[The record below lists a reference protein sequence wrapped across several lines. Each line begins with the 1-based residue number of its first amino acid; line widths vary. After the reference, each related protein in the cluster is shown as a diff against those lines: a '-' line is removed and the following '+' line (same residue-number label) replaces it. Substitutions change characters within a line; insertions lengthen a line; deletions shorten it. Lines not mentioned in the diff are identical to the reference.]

1 MPDQISDKRRHFLIK
16 QSAQAKRYTAHT
28 PNGGTKPNL
37 PELDREQHGGALRT
51 QLAALHSIAQEGK
64 RQQEA
69 VGLEAGLG
77 IQIQFTSRP
86 DADLAFE
93 KLAAEGKRKGIE
105 LLSVQESDGKAVV
118 ANVFVP
124 DGQLKHFETL
134 VADYLAEKTTVK
146 GVARDNKK
154 LLNTIDSIRASAIQ
168 GLWMD
173 DRRLLPGD
181 QDEQFWWEVWLRRP
195 SNEGDAVV
203 RDFRRIAA
211 MSGCIV
217 SDAAVEFPERSVLV
231 MFGSQRQLAQSVLTL
246 NGVAEL
252 RRAKDTAEFFVG
264 SGIAEQAQWAIDL
277 AARISTPSEDE
288 DVPHVCLLDTGVNRA
303 HPLLAPVMAS
313 TDLHTVQV
321 AWGVNDTANH
331 GTGLAGLAAYGDLAG
346 HLGSQGQVELKH
358 RLESVKMTP
367 HQGAN
372 SGDDKHHA
380 RLFLDGVTLPEAHN
394 GPRKRVFT
402 SAVSASDYR
411 DFGRPSAWSSTV
423 DSLAADALGEGAFPR
438 LFVLSAGNID
448 DRNHWNQ
455 YPASLSVNQ
464 IHDPGQSWNAL
475 TVGAFT
481 TKTTITEPN
490 TGTFRPVAPGGA
502 LSPFTTTS
510 SGWSGKSWP
519 LKPDVVFEG
528 GNAAT
533 NGIAADNFAS
543 LELLTTN
550 SQPIARL
557 FWTTN
562 ATSAASALCARMAAQ
577 IMADYPQLRPETVR
591 ALIVNS
597 AEWTPGMLQ
606 MFPPQGAQRSKQ
618 EHIKLIQH
626 CGWGVPDLERALW
639 SAGHSLSL
647 LIEDQ
652 LSPYLKDGSVI
663 KTREMNVHEL
673 PWPLEQLEAL
683 QDTPV
688 EMRVTLSYFVE
699 PNPSARGSTSKYHYP
714 SHRLRFAVRRP
725 LETIE
730 NFQARINAAT
740 VREESGRVSTPTDSH
755 WLLGDQLRHR
765 GSLHQDVWRG
775 TAADLASRGFVAVYP
790 SNGWWRTR
798 PAQERYD
805 LPARYSLIVS
815 IRTPETNVDLYTP
828 IAQQVAAQIAAP
840 VVVTI

>member
-1 MPDQISDKRRHFLIK
+1 MPDQINDKRRHFLLK
-16 QSAQAKRYTAHT
+16 QSAQAKPYTAHT
-28 PNGGTKPNL
+28 PKGGTKPDL
-37 PELDREQHGGALRT
+37 PEIDRAQHGGVLRNQLVALRPF
-51 QLAALHSIAQEGK
+51 AQECK
-64 RQQEA
+64 RQQEEI
-69 VGLEAGLG
+69 GLEAGLG

-105 LLSVQESDGKAVV
+105 LLSVQELDGKAAI

-124 DGQLKHFETL
+124 DGQLQHFETL
-134 VADYLAEKTTVK
+134 VTDYLAEKTTVN

-154 LLNTIDSIRASAIQ
+154 LLNTIDSIRVSAIQ

-173 DRRLLPGD
+173 DRRLLPDD
-181 QDEQFWWEVWLRRP
+181 QNEQFWWEVWLRRP
-195 SNEGDAVV
+195 TNEGGAME

-217 SDAAVEFPERSVLV
+217 SDATVAFPERTVLV
-231 MFGSQRQLAQSVLTL
+231 MYGSQQQLAQSVMTL

-252 RRAKDTAEFFVG
+252 RRAKETADFFVG
-264 SGIAEQAQWAIDL
+264 SGIAEQGQWATDL
-277 AARISTPSEDE
+277 LARISVPSEDA
-288 DVPHVCLLDTGVNRA
+288 DVPHVCLLDSGVNRG
-303 HPLLAPVMAS
+303 HPLLAPVMAAS
-313 TDLHTVQV
+313 DQHTVNV
-321 AWGVNDTANH
+321 NWGTNDTANH

-346 HLGSQGQVELKH
+346 HLGSQGQVGLTH
-358 RLESVKMTP
+358 RLESVKLTP

-380 RLFLDGVTLPEAHN
+380 RLFLDAVTLPEAYN
-394 GPRKRVFT
+394 GARKRVFT
-402 SAVSASDYR
+402 TAVSASDYR

-448 DRNHWNQ
+448 DRNHWAQ

-481 TKTTITEPN
+481 TKTTITEAN
-490 TGTFRPVAPGGA
+490 AGSFRPIASGGA

-510 SGWSGKSWP
+510 SGWTSKAWP

-533 NGIAADNFAS
+533 NGISADNFAS

-550 SQPIARL
+550 SQPIAKL

-577 IMADYPQLRPETVR
+577 VMADYPQLRPETVR

-626 CGWGVPDLERALW
+626 CGWGAPSLERALW
-639 SAGHSLSL
+639 SAGNSLSL
-647 LIEDQ
+647 LIEDE

-663 KTREMNVHEL
+663 KTREDEL
-673 PWPLEQLEAL
+673 
-683 QDTPV
+683 
-688 EMRVTLSYFVE
+688 S
-699 PNPSARGSTSKYHYP
+699 
-714 SHRLRFAVRRP
+714 
-725 LETIE
+725 
-730 NFQARINAAT
+730 
-740 VREESGRVSTPTDSH
+740 
-755 WLLGDQLRHR
+755 
-765 GSLHQDVWRG
+765 
-775 TAADLASRGFVAVYP
+775 
-790 SNGWWRTR
+790 
-798 PAQERYD
+798 
-805 LPARYSLIVS
+805 
-815 IRTPETNVDLYTP
+815 
-828 IAQQVAAQIAAP
+828 
-840 VVVTI
+840 